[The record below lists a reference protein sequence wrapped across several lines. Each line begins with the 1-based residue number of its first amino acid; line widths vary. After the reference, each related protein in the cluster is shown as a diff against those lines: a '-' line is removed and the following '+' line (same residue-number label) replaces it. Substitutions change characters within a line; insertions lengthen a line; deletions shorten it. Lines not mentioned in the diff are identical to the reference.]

1 MLLIHSEAKTC
12 AECPQGHGRW
22 GRWAGRTWWNEF
34 GVRSW
39 MDIWMIYICIYIHMY
54 TVNVCICIYRA
65 AIRTPSNF
73 KMFQKHQKQLVLPSS
88 DNLTCSTRP
97 GRNWCNDDCV
107 WLDEG
112 RCVPGDEEVRYEDRC
127 MDASTRGGTAFRAN
141 HQCQTRLD
149 MYLHWARSISSK
161 KGPDIT
167 QNMPEML

>member
-1 MLLIHSEAKTC
+1 MY
-12 AECPQGHGRW
+12 RY
-22 GRWAGRTWWNEF
+22 
-34 GVRSW
+34 
-39 MDIWMIYICIYIHMY
+39 IY
-54 TVNVCICIYRA
+54 IYRA

-127 MDASTRGGTAFRAN
+127 MDASTRGA
-141 HQCQTRLD
+141 L
-149 MYLHWARSISSK
+149 LSELIISAR
-161 KGPDIT
+161 PDLICT
-167 QNMPEML
+167 